1 MAAREYPYGKSIL
14 LNAVYDMLDRL
25 GIPIAFADSQAG
37 ILRFAHGTGAGEMEL
52 TAILRNG
59 EEVTRVEIAD
69 TDGEL
74 PDVLLDEISSTLRQS
89 CESVTR
95 RTTAGKKE

>member
-25 GIPIAFADSQAG
+25 GFPIEYADSRAG
-37 ILRFAHGTGAGEMEL
+37 VLRFAHGTGAGGMEL

-59 EEVTRVEIAD
+59 EEVTRIEITDA
-69 TDGEL
+69 DGEL
-74 PDVLLDEISSTLRQS
+74 PGVLLDEISSMLHRNFET
-89 CESVTR
+89 VTR
-95 RTTAGKKE
+95 RTIA

>member
-1 MAAREYPYGKSIL
+1 MAAKEYPYCKSIL
-14 LNAVYDMLDRL
+14 LNAAYDILDQL
-25 GIPIAFADSQAG
+25 GLPIEFVDSRAG

-52 TAILRNG
+52 TAILRDG

-74 PDVLLDEISSTLRQS
+74 PGVLLDEISSTLHQS
-89 CESVTR
+89 FESVTR
-95 RTTAGKKE
+95 RTSA

>member
-1 MAAREYPYGKSIL
+1 METREYPYSKSIL

-25 GIPIAFADSQAG
+25 GIPIEFADSRAG
-37 ILRFAHGTGAGEMEL
+37 VLRFTHGTGAGEMEL

-59 EEVTRVEIAD
+59 EEVTRIEIAD

-74 PDVLLDEISSTLRQS
+74 PVVLLDEISSALRKS
-89 CESVTR
+89 FESVTR
-95 RTTAGKKE
+95 RTIA

>member
-1 MAAREYPYGKSIL
+1 MATREYPYCKSIM
-14 LNAVYDMLDRL
+14 LNAVYDMLERL
-25 GIPIAFADSQAG
+25 GIPIEFADSRAG

-89 CESVTR
+89 FESVTR
-95 RTTAGKKE
+95 RTTA

>member
-14 LNAVYDMLDRL
+14 LNAVYDMLDQL
-25 GIPIAFADSQAG
+25 GLPIAFADSQAG
-37 ILRFAHGTGAGEMEL
+37 ILRFAHGTGTGEMEL

-74 PDVLLDEISSTLRQS
+74 PGVLLDEISSTLHQS
-89 CESVTR
+89 YESVTR
-95 RTTAGKKE
+95 RTTA

>member
-1 MAAREYPYGKSIL
+1 
-14 LNAVYDMLDRL
+14 
-25 GIPIAFADSQAG
+25 
-37 ILRFAHGTGAGEMEL
+37 MEL

-74 PDVLLDEISSTLRQS
+74 PDVLLDEISSTLRQNF
-89 CESVTR
+89 ESVTR
-95 RTTAGKKE
+95 RTTA

>member
-1 MAAREYPYGKSIL
+1 MATREYPYCKSIM
-14 LNAVYDMLDRL
+14 LNAVYDMLERL
-25 GIPIAFADSQAG
+25 GIPIEFADSRAG

-74 PDVLLDEISSTLRQS
+74 PGVLLDEIASTLHQS
-89 CESVTR
+89 FESVTR
-95 RTTAGKKE
+95 RTIA

>member
-1 MAAREYPYGKSIL
+1 MATREYPYSKSIL
-14 LNAVYDMLDRL
+14 LNAVYDMLDQL

-37 ILRFAHGTGAGEMEL
+37 VLQFAHGTGAGEMEL

-59 EEVTRVEIAD
+59 EEVTRIEITD

-74 PDVLLDEISSTLRQS
+74 PVVLLDEISSTLHRS
-89 CESVTR
+89 FESVTR
-95 RTTAGKKE
+95 RTIA

>member
-1 MAAREYPYGKSIL
+1 METKEFPYGKSII
-14 LNAVYDMLDRL
+14 LNAVYDMLDQL

-37 ILRFAHGTGAGEMEL
+37 ILRFTHGTDAGEMEF

-59 EEVTRVEIAD
+59 EEVTRIEIAD

-74 PDVLLDEISSTLRQS
+74 PGVLLDEISSTLHQS
-89 CESVTR
+89 FESVTR
-95 RTTAGKKE
+95 RTRE